1 MKCFIIIITFLFFP
15 LFFFHLHGQQEID
28 EYIEKFTEGDLDDKV
43 DVFSELF
50 NSLDRSY
57 PDSAFYFIH
66 ILQNDALKEDREDA
80 LAHSNYYFANFLIN
94 KSLFEEANAKLD
106 LALSYFEYDENDTI
120 LAEVY
125 NTYGNIQFLQ
135 GNYNEAEE
143 NYLKSI
149 VHGKKSDQPK
159 FAYFGRINL
168 ARTYIQLD
176 RKEEAIQTLEEVL
189 DFYTAKNDARQIA
202 SAYGLLGQIAMDEN
216 DLSKAIEY
224 YERSL
229 EYNLTEGSNLMIANG
244 YTNMAIASF
253 YKEEHE
259 KAEQY
264 FLLALSYR
272 EKTGNHFFISESY
285 HNLGSYYLGVNES
298 DKAILNFQKA
308 LEIADQGGI
317 KSAKAD
323 AFEGLAEVYESIED
337 FKNQA
342 KYLKNKIAIEKEIFK
357 HKNNLELN
365 LLRISF
371 QNERDQIE
379 ADQARREKIL
389 ESRVDGI
396 YKTWEIW
403 IWALVIS
410 VFLVGGVLF
419 YKSRANKMV

>member
-1 MKCFIIIITFLFFP
+1 MKCFFIIITFLFFP

-28 EYIEKFTEGDLDDKV
+28 EYIEKFTKGDLDDKV

-80 LAHSNYYFANFLIN
+80 LAHSNYYFANYLIN
-94 KSLFEEANAKLD
+94 KSLFDEANAKLL

-149 VHGKKSDQPK
+149 VQGKKSDQPK

-216 DLSKAIEY
+216 DP
-224 YERSL
+224 
-229 EYNLTEGSNLMIANG
+229 
-244 YTNMAIASF
+244 
-253 YKEEHE
+253 
-259 KAEQY
+259 
-264 FLLALSYR
+264 
-272 EKTGNHFFISESY
+272 EKTERNRH
-285 HNLGSYYLGVNES
+285 VNV
-298 DKAILNFQKA
+298 
-308 LEIADQGGI
+308 
-317 KSAKAD
+317 
-323 AFEGLAEVYESIED
+323 EG
-337 FKNQA
+337 FTP
-342 KYLKNKIAIEKEIFK
+342 
-357 HKNNLELN
+357 
-365 LLRISF
+365 RISF
-371 QNERDQIE
+371 RDIGPYSLDIGVMIFYHPASKKYFYPYMSVVNQEIV
-379 ADQARREKIL
+379 
-389 ESRVDGI
+389 SRFNDAGI
-396 YKTWEIW
+396 KFAFPSQTVYLDRDTD
-403 IWALVIS
+403 
-410 VFLVGGVLF
+410 
-419 YKSRANKMV
+419 